1 MLEHHADV
9 LTRLVDVRFRVIDIL
24 VMYEHPACRN
34 VLQSVD
40 AAQEGALP
48 EPEGPMTQTTSPS

>member
-40 AAQEGALP
+40 AQEGAFAGA
-48 EPEGPMTQTTSPS
+48 EGPMTQTTSPS